1 MMSIMLLQLTRACD
15 ELSQRKEEGWNI
27 AAVENAES
35 PMETMNNTS
44 IDNLQ
49 LAWKY
54 DVIQKVI
61 IFTFISTDAT
71 ALAHAGFEQRSG
83 PVALDNV
90 QCVGTE
96 DRLVDCPYDQSAVN
110 CSDAS
115 VQCQI
120 TREYTTNKLNACKLN
135 YSNEYK
141 PVTLLV
147 QIMTS
152 TY

>member
-1 MMSIMLLQLTRACD
+1 M
-15 ELSQRKEEGWNI
+15 
-27 AAVENAES
+27 
-35 PMETMNNTS
+35 
-44 IDNLQ
+44 
-49 LAWKY
+49 
-54 DVIQKVI
+54 I

-71 ALAHAGFEQRSG
+71 ALAHAGFEQGSG

-152 TY
+152 TYLQDQSD